1 MRRSASAIV
10 NMLAQPVPF
19 PYFHILTLMIVVILT
34 IISYGLTF
42 LGNPVLIFVVFFLA
56 AASLIGLKEVAV
68 ALSDPFG
75 EDAVDF
81 EVDKFISASYRD
93 CLALLA
99 DNDVPRA
106 RRQRSAAALPDGLKN
121 PLGEEG
127 GLRAAVELAAAD
139 ASRPPAHSVSIDDR
153 HSSGAFRNSSGHKGR
168 KKQASRSHHMGMLD
182 GSAKQ
187 EGNPS
192 AGAEGRGSA
201 ALLGTARVEMTS
213 AL

>member
-1 MRRSASAIV
+1 MSTRGRGSSRR
-10 NMLAQPVPF
+10 
-19 PYFHILTLMIVVILT
+19 
-34 IISYGLTF
+34 
-42 LGNPVLIFVVFFLA
+42 
-56 AASLIGLKEVAV
+56 
-68 ALSDPFG
+68 
-75 EDAVDF
+75 
-81 EVDKFISASYRD
+81 RR
-93 CLALLA
+93 LALARRAEQREEARLQLA
-99 DNDVPRA
+99 VCKVGERLRPPRA

-213 AL
+213 EL

>member
-1 MRRSASAIV
+1 MLVFQDVHSQRVFARDSRR
-10 NMLAQPVPF
+10 
-19 PYFHILTLMIVVILT
+19 
-34 IISYGLTF
+34 
-42 LGNPVLIFVVFFLA
+42 
-56 AASLIGLKEVAV
+56 
-68 ALSDPFG
+68 
-75 EDAVDF
+75 
-81 EVDKFISASYRD
+81 RR
-93 CLALLA
+93 LALAGGAEQREEARLQLA
-99 DNDVPRA
+99 VCKVGERLRPPRA

-153 HSSGAFRNSSGHKGR
+153 HSSGAFRASSGHKGR

-192 AGAEGRGSA
+192 AEGRGSA

-213 AL
+213 EL

>member
-1 MRRSASAIV
+1 MEYSPGRGSSRR
-10 NMLAQPVPF
+10 
-19 PYFHILTLMIVVILT
+19 
-34 IISYGLTF
+34 
-42 LGNPVLIFVVFFLA
+42 
-56 AASLIGLKEVAV
+56 
-68 ALSDPFG
+68 
-75 EDAVDF
+75 
-81 EVDKFISASYRD
+81 RR
-93 CLALLA
+93 LALAGGPEQREEARLQLA
-99 DNDVPRA
+99 VCKVGERLRPQLHKVLDDV
-106 RRQRSAAALPDGLKN
+106 
-121 PLGEEG
+121 G

-187 EGNPS
+187 EGNHV

-213 AL
+213 EL

>member
-1 MRRSASAIV
+1 M
-10 NMLAQPVPF
+10 
-19 PYFHILTLMIVVILT
+19 ILT

-99 DNDVPRA
+99 DSDVPRA

-153 HSSGAFRNSSGHKGR
+153 HSSGAFGNRARAQREEEAGVAQPPHGHARRVRQAGRQPHRRGPWLGGAPRHRPRRNDVRALSTSVRACVCG
-168 KKQASRSHHMGMLD
+168 LD
-182 GSAKQ
+182 
-187 EGNPS
+187 
-192 AGAEGRGSA
+192 R
-201 ALLGTARVEMTS
+201 
-213 AL
+213 